1 MIPNLQTNTTYAVHL
16 RAATATGS
24 KDWVGSVT
32 SQGELH
38 TYWGKTGH
46 INQHAG
52 KRGDL
57 TALNGIV
64 SQKVNGENQY
74 RQVDEYTPH
83 QGWQSQRTQAAP
95 PPPKPKAPPAPA
107 PLVDWNREA
116 PDASIKWD
124 F

>member
-1 MIPNLQTNTTYAVHL
+1 MIPNLQTNTTHAVHL

-57 TALNGIV
+57 VAFGRPFLANPDLVQRMQKGAALN
-64 SQKVNGENQY
+64 
-74 RQVDEYTPH
+74 DPDMATFYTP
-83 QGWQSQRTQAAP
+83 GAKGYTDYP
-95 PPPKPKAPPAPA
+95 T
-107 PLVDWNREA
+107 L
-116 PDASIKWD
+116 
-124 F
+124 